1 MSYKLGYCT
10 LRWKNPDLEPG
21 LESLAEVGWDGWEGR
36 LSLNWMGTPS
46 RIKRICDNTGMPLAV
61 LTAAGTP
68 DSREPENIENN
79 KRRMDFA
86 AEVGCDAFMYM
97 NGGKPEGR
105 AVTDD
110 DVKAAAEGAEMWAEY
125 AGQMGLELSYHIHT
139 NLLVDSIAHWKLYMA
154 NLDKAKLC
162 IDVSHAQLWGYDP
175 VDSLKDFASQLNY
188 VHLQD
193 WASTSRREDGFYD
206 PIWTQVG
213 EGKEIDFVAIKG
225 ALDHIGFDR
234 WVTAC
239 PGQPLPGGDDP
250 LREAKRSAGM
260 FKFLKGIGY

>member
-1 MSYKLGYCT
+1 
-10 LRWKNPDLEPG
+10 
-21 LESLAEVGWDGWEGR
+21 
-36 LSLNWMGTPS
+36 
-46 RIKRICDNTGMPLAV
+46 MPLAV
-61 LTAAGTP
+61 LTASGTP
-68 DSREPENIENN
+68 DSRDEENIESN
-79 KRRMDFA
+79 KRRMEFA

-97 NGGKPEGR
+97 NGQKPAGR

-139 NLLVDSIAHWKLYMA
+139 NLLVDSIEHWK
-154 NLDKAKLC
+154 
-162 IDVSHAQLWGYDP
+162 LWGYDP
-175 VDSLKDFASQLNY
+175 VDSLKEFASQLNY

-213 EGKEIDFVAIKG
+213 QGKEIDFVAIKG
-225 ALDHIGFDR
+225 ALDDIGFER

-250 LREAKRSAGM
+250 ISEAKRSVGM
-260 FKFLKGIGY
+260 IEFLKGIGY